1 MILKKES
8 GAVRLTGPGVINL
21 RIKKISKDEV
31 VVYLS
36 IGDLELFDLSPDSFE
51 PKSVDL
57 HRFLFILMETV
68 REETGFDPYDGQVVV
83 EAARVDGG
91 IHLSIS
97 KVAGSNRKISRAEF
111 SKVKRVRVK
120 GVRSGHA
127 QKHDLRREFGDI
139 TDDELY
145 EAVFANSAHRRLSKR
160 EAGRKKDNTF
170 VFVFSTYS
178 DLESAL
184 CIADRSR
191 IANGELYRDG
201 KRYALIL
208 RMRSMDG
215 CYNISE
221 FTENVL
227 RSGIAA
233 DKVREAW
240 KKVAEGEALSEMA
253 DALKNMI

>member
-1 MILKKES
+1 M
-8 GAVRLTGPGVINL
+8 
-21 RIKKISKDEV
+21 
-31 VVYLS
+31 
-36 IGDLELFDLSPDSFE
+36 GDLELFDLSPDSFE

-83 EAARVDGG
+83 EASRVDGG

-97 KVAGSNRKISRAEF
+97 KVGRSKRKISRAEF
-111 SKVKRVRVK
+111 NKVKRVRVK
-120 GVRSGHA
+120 GVRSGYM
-127 QKHDLRREFGDI
+127 QKHGLQHKFDDI
-139 TDDELY
+139 TDEELY
-145 EAVFANSAHRRLSKR
+145 KAVWGSGAHRQMSRR
-160 EAGRKKDNTF
+160 EAGGKKNNTF
-170 VFVFSTYS
+170 VFVFSTYL

-221 FTENVL
+221 FAEKVFRNAIV
-227 RSGIAA
+227 A
-233 DKVREAW
+233 DEVREVW
-240 KKVAEGEALSEMA
+240 KKVAENEALAEMA
-253 DALKNMI
+253 DAVKNMI